1 MITQDSD
8 DPDGPVD
15 APALAALAELGR
27 DAAKPHTTGELDQ
40 GLRAV
45 RARIAIDGA
54 QRRLRRRRALL
65 AATAAVC
72 VAAALKIASVK
83 RAGDLAPEPPVLVS
97 RIDGGT
103 LLEGGYLSQSG
114 RAGVKVLF
122 SEGSTFAL
130 MPGTRGRLRSV
141 AESGAHLAVENGTAS
156 LEVTPIR
163 EHRWLV
169 EAGPF
174 LVTVRGTAFTVSWDP
189 SSERFEL
196 RLRHGQVVV
205 SGPVVNAGVPLR
217 AGQRLVVNLPKAE
230 TVITAD
236 EGEEAASAPADA
248 APAAVTPLARR
259 AGANGVGARAA
270 TKETPAPAATS
281 PAKGPPARRW
291 AADLASGHWDRIL
304 ADVDRDGVNATLE
317 TAASD
322 DLFALADAARY
333 RRRADLAR
341 AALLAHRRRFPH
353 APRSLDAIFLLG
365 RAEELRERGTEAQA
379 IAWYDEYLAVAP
391 TGAFAAEALGR
402 MMILTNEKGGPA
414 KARPIA
420 REYLLRF
427 PTGSYAGAARAL
439 ERVP

>member
-1 MITQDSD
+1 MISEGPD
-8 DPDGPVD
+8 DPVD
-15 APALAALAELGR
+15 APALAALSELGR
-27 DAAKPHTTGELDQ
+27 DAAKPHTIAELDQ

-45 RARIAIDGA
+45 RARIAIDVA
-54 QRRLRRRRALL
+54 QRRLGRRRALL
-65 AATAAVC
+65 GATAAVC
-72 VAAALKIASVK
+72 VVAALKVASLK
-83 RAGDLAPEPPVLVS
+83 REGDVTLEPPVAVS
-97 RIDGGT
+97 RIEGGA

-130 MPGTRGRLRSV
+130 LPGTRGRLRSV
-141 AESGAHLAVENGTAS
+141 EDSGAHLAVENGTAS
-156 LEVTPIR
+156 LEVTQIR

-205 SGPVVNAGVPLR
+205 SGPVVNGGVPLR
-217 AGQRLVVNLPKAE
+217 AGQRLVINLPRAE

-236 EGEEAASAPADA
+236 QADETVGAPEDDAGPSAL
-248 APAAVTPLARR
+248 TPPVRR
-259 AGANGVGARAA
+259 AGANGAGARAA
-270 TKETPAPAATS
+270 TKEAAAASS
-281 PAKGPPARRW
+281 PAKAPQARRW

-304 ADVDRDGVNATLE
+304 ADVEREGVNATLE
-317 TAASD
+317 TAASEE
-322 DLFALADAARY
+322 LFALADAARY

-353 APRSLDAIFLLG
+353 AARSLDALFLLG
-365 RAEELRERGTEAQA
+365 RAEELREHGSEAQA
-379 IAWYDEYLAVAP
+379 IAWYDEYLGVAP

-402 MMILTNEKGGPA
+402 KMILTNEMGGPA

-427 PTGSYAGAARAL
+427 PTGSYAGSARGL
-439 ERVP
+439 ERAP